1 MNYLS
6 QGLETEERFLL
17 LLSLTKIRSDS
28 QVKALRMYLVDGL
41 SFSLSASLNEITE
54 PNFQRAMNRLEKVAG
69 TIEKIKEIDW
79 IKSVK

>member
-6 QGLETEERFLL
+6 QGLETKERFQL
-17 LLSLTKIRSDS
+17 LLSLTKIRSDN
-28 QVKALRMYLVDGL
+28 QVNALKYYLVDGL
-41 SFSLSASLNEITE
+41 SFSLSASLNGITE
-54 PNFQRAMNRLEKVAG
+54 PNFQRAINRLEEVAS

>member
-6 QGLETEERFLL
+6 QGLETEERFQL

-28 QVKALRMYLVDGL
+28 QVNALRMYLVDGL
-41 SFSLSASLNEITE
+41 SFSLSVSLNEITE

-79 IKSVK
+79 TKSVK

>member
-6 QGLETEERFLL
+6 QGLETEERFQL
-17 LLSLTKIRSDS
+17 LLSLTKIRSEH
-28 QVKALRMYLVDGL
+28 QVDALKRYLVDGL
-41 SFSLSASLNEITE
+41 GFSLSASLSGITE
-54 PNFQRAMNRLEKVAG
+54 PNFQRAMNRLEDVAS